1 MRWFSPFFLM
11 LVCLINPVW
20 ADEVPTD
27 LKLVLD
33 KQNIKI
39 WTYQV
44 PKSTLYGFKAVT
56 TVKSSLAGLVGLIA
70 DTEHADR
77 WLYRTSGIEVLR
89 RSENNQAFTI
99 RVITDFPWPFTD
111 REALVDV
118 RISQDAKTEKVRI
131 DSSESPSSASYPV
144 KECCLRM
151 PMVQGYWSF
160 KPLANG
166 MVEVTMAG
174 HADPGGRIPT
184 GAVNFLI
191 QEHPYNS
198 LKGLRKVIGESTYQ
212 KLQYSYIHELA
223 SAP

>member
-70 DTEHADR
+70 DT
-77 WLYRTSGIEVLR
+77 YRHVYC
-89 RSENNQAFTI
+89 
-99 RVITDFPWPFTD
+99 
-111 REALVDV
+111 
-118 RISQDAKTEKVRI
+118 
-131 DSSESPSSASYPV
+131 SY
-144 KECCLRM
+144 
-151 PMVQGYWSF
+151 
-160 KPLANG
+160 
-166 MVEVTMAG
+166 
-174 HADPGGRIPT
+174 
-184 GAVNFLI
+184 
-191 QEHPYNS
+191 
-198 LKGLRKVIGESTYQ
+198 
-212 KLQYSYIHELA
+212 
-223 SAP
+223 